1 MTSDSAAAAASLR
14 RVRLC
19 ATPQTAAHQAPPSW
33 DSPGKDTGVGCHF
46 LLQCME
52 VKSDSEVTQSC
63 PTLYVPMDCSPPGSS
78 TMGSSRQEH
87 WSGLPF
93 PSPMHGSEK
102 WKWSRSVV
110 SDSSRP
116 HGLKPTRLL
125 HPWDFLG
132 KNTGVGCHCLLQ
144 CMEVKSESEVTQ
156 SCPTPSDPVDWSPP
170 GSSTHG
176 IFQAGV
182 LEWGA
187 IAFSMSDND
196 YTLILLSP
204 FVGLLQHKMTQWLIP
219 LPKQVT
225 VKHLQIK
232 DYIMPVWS
240 EEILVIPHN
249 RGQFTFRRGKNNK
262 KSSLVP
268 KLASFHLTK
277 AIRIVALD
285 YSWESLGL
293 QGDPTSPS

>member
-1 MTSDSAAAAASLR
+1 
-14 RVRLC
+14 
-19 ATPQTAAHQAPPSW
+19 
-33 DSPGKDTGVGCHF
+33 
-46 LLQCME
+46 ME
-52 VKSDSEVTQSC
+52 
-63 PTLYVPMDCSPPGSS
+63 CS
-78 TMGSSRQEH
+78 T
-87 WSGLPF
+87 
-93 PSPMHGSEK
+93 
-102 WKWSRSVV
+102 
-110 SDSSRP
+110 
-116 HGLKPTRLL
+116 
-125 HPWDFLG
+125 
-132 KNTGVGCHCLLQ
+132 
-144 CMEVKSESEVTQ
+144 
-156 SCPTPSDPVDWSPP
+156 P

-285 YSWESLGL
+285 YS
-293 QGDPTSPS
+293 